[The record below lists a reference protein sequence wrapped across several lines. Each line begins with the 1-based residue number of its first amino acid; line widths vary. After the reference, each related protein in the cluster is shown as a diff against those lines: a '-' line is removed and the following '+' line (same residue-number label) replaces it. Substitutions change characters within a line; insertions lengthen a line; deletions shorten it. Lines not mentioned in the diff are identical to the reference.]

1 MPASLTKQIL
11 SEHLKEGELKPGA
24 PISLHMDQAL
34 LQDATGTMAL
44 MQFEELGVPRAKV
57 DRAVQYVDHN
67 VVQLDNKNPDD
78 HRMLQALAKRYGL
91 HFSRPGNG
99 ISHYIHMERYGK
111 PGQTM
116 LGADSHTTQAGC
128 LGMIAIGAGGLDVA
142 VVLGGYPYEIA
153 CPEVV
158 EVYLGGSLN
167 RPWVQAKDIIL
178 ELLRRLS
185 ASGGKNKVFEFTG
198 PGTASLSIPERA
210 TIANMIA
217 DLGGTSGVFPPDDRT
232 RDWLERQDRADD
244 FVEVGPEPDAE
255 YDDRIEIDLDA
266 LGPLVA
272 KPHNPDNVVP
282 VEEVAGT
289 PVAQVCIGS
298 SVNSSFND
306 LALPGAVLADRGGQI
321 VHPEISATATPGS
334 RQILMAIAESGVYRQ
349 LSEGGVRMLEPVCG
363 PCVGMGQAP
372 PSDANSLRT
381 FNRNFPG
388 RSGTPE
394 DSVYLCSP
402 AVAAVSLLS
411 GKIEDPREYG
421 DAPELAPMPELRPY
435 VDDVHIFP
443 PADEQ
448 EAEKIEIP
456 RGPNIKRP
464 PEHTPMG
471 DSIEARV
478 ATVQPDDI
486 STGDLAPDGVEVMAY
501 RSNVPAIAEFTLR
514 HRDPE
519 FRKRLKEWGS
529 GIIVAGDNYGQG
541 SSREHAALAPLHL
554 GVKAVVAKSFARI
567 HRRNLISQGIVALTF
582 ADESDYDRAE
592 VEQCWSFES
601 LRRELE
607 EGAEKIT
614 VEIDGDSK
622 IELTHDFSE
631 HEREILLA
639 GGLLSYLRE
648 REPAAGDGA
657 ARARA
662 GEERTVQQDAG
673 EAAEGSEDGEPG
685 VIRQSAQGV
694 GGQHE

>member
-1 MPASLTKQIL
+1 MAENLTRQIL
-11 SEHLKEGELKPGA
+11 REHLADGELKPGS
-24 PISLHMDQAL
+24 PISLKIDQAL

-44 MQFEELGVPRAKV
+44 MQFEELGVPRMKV

-67 VVQLDNKNPDD
+67 VVQLDFKNPDD
-78 HRMLQALAKRYGL
+78 HRMLQALASKHGL

-99 ISHYIHMERYGK
+99 ISHYIHMERFGK
-111 PGQTM
+111 PGATM

-128 LGMIAIGAGGLDVA
+128 LGMVAIGAGGLDVA
-142 VVLGGYPYEIA
+142 VVLGGHPYEIS

-158 EVYLGGSLN
+158 EVHLDGKLD

-178 ELLRRLS
+178 ELLRQLS

-198 PGTASLSIPERA
+198 PGTADLSIPERA

-217 DLGGTSGVFPPDDRT
+217 DLGGTSGVFPPDDIT
-232 RDWLERQDRADD
+232 KDWLSRQDRADD
-244 FVEVGPEPDAE
+244 FQDLSADQNAE
-255 YDDRIEIDLDA
+255 YDERVEIDLDQ

-282 VEEVAGT
+282 VEEVKGT

-298 SVNSSFND
+298 SVNSGYND
-306 LALPGAVLADRGGQI
+306 LALPGAVLADKGGQI
-321 VHPEISATATPGS
+321 VHPSISATATPGS

-394 DSVYLCSP
+394 DSVFLCSP
-402 AVAAVSLLS
+402 AVAAVSALS

-421 DAPELAPMPELRPY
+421 EPPELLPMPDLRPY
-435 VDDVHIFP
+435 VDDVHIFA
-443 PADEQ
+443 PADEN

-464 PEHTPMG
+464 PEHKPLA
-471 DSIEARV
+471 DELKAKV

-501 RSNVPAIAEFTLR
+501 RSNVPAIAEFTFR

-529 GIIVAGDNYGQG
+529 GFIVAGNNFGQG

-554 GVKAVVAKSFARI
+554 GVKAVIAKSFARI
-567 HRRNLISQGIVALTF
+567 HRRNLIAQGIVALTF
-582 ADESDYDRAE
+582 DDESDYDKAE
-592 VEQCWSFES
+592 PGQTWT
-601 LRRELE
+601 LPNLKQELE
-607 EGAEKIT
+607 EG
-614 VEIDGDSK
+614 GDAISAQ
-622 IELTHDFSE
+622 IEDTGDELTLRHDFSE
-631 HEREILLA
+631 HERAILVA
-639 GGLLSYLRE
+639 GGLLAHLRNQ
-648 REPAAGDGA
+648 DG
-657 ARARA
+657 RN
-662 GEERTVQQDAG
+662 
-673 EAAEGSEDGEPG
+673 DGG
-685 VIRQSAQGV
+685 
-694 GGQHE
+694 HE

>member
-1 MPASLTKQIL
+1 MPQNLTRQIL
-11 SEHLKEGELKPGA
+11 KEHLTDGELKPGS
-24 PISLHMDQAL
+24 PISLNIDQAL

-44 MQFEELGVPRAKV
+44 MQFEELGVPRVKI

-67 VVQLDNKNPDD
+67 VVQLDFKNPDD
-78 HRMLQALAKRYGL
+78 HRMLHALARKHGL

-99 ISHYIHMERYGK
+99 ISHYIHMERFGK
-111 PGQTM
+111 PGDTM
-116 LGADSHTTQAGC
+116 IGADSHTTQAGC
-128 LGMIAIGAGGLDVA
+128 VGMVAIGAGGLDVA
-142 VVLGGYPYEIA
+142 VVLGGHPYEIA

-158 EVYLGGSLN
+158 EVFLDGELD

-178 ELLRRLS
+178 ELLRQLS

-198 PGTASLSIPERA
+198 PGTADLSIPERA

-217 DLGGTSGVFPPDDRT
+217 DLGATSGVFPPDERT
-232 RDWLERQDRADD
+232 RDWLGRQGREDD
-244 FVEVGPEPDAE
+244 FQDLGPENDAE
-255 YDDRIEIDLDA
+255 YDERVEIDLDK

-289 PVAQVCIGS
+289 PIGQVCIGS
-298 SVNSSFND
+298 SVNSGYND
-306 LALPGAVLADRGGQI
+306 LALCGAVLADRDGQI
-321 VHPEISATATPGS
+321 VHPDISATATPGS
-334 RQILMAIAESGVYRQ
+334 RQILAAIAESGVYRQ

-372 PSDANSLRT
+372 PSDTNSLRT

-394 DSVYLCSP
+394 DSVFLCSP

-411 GKIEDPREYG
+411 AKIEDPREYG
-421 DAPELAPMPELRPY
+421 DPPELLPMPDLRPY
-435 VDDVHIFP
+435 VDDVHIFA
-443 PADEQ
+443 PAGEE

-464 PEHTPMG
+464 PEHKPIG
-471 DSIEARV
+471 DELEARI

-501 RSNVPAIAEFTLR
+501 RSNVPAIAEFTFR

-519 FRKRLKEWGS
+519 FRKRLKDWGS
-529 GIIVAGDNYGQG
+529 GFIVAGENYGQG

-554 GVKAVVAKSFARI
+554 GVKAVIAKSFARI
-567 HRRNLISQGIVALTF
+567 HRRNLIAQGIVALTF
-582 ADESDYDRAE
+582 SDESDYDKAE
-592 VEQCWSFES
+592 VGQTWT
-601 LRRELE
+601 LPKIKQELE
-607 EGAEKIT
+607 EGSETIT
-614 VEIDGDSK
+614 AK
-622 IELTHDFSE
+622 IEGGDELKLSHDFSE
-631 HEREILLA
+631 HEREILVA

-648 REPAAGDGA
+648 QDGDGQA
-657 ARARA
+657 
-662 GEERTVQQDAG
+662 T
-673 EAAEGSEDGEPG
+673 
-685 VIRQSAQGV
+685 
-694 GGQHE
+694 